1 MSTLSAIG
9 VSEGLIEDARQAAR
23 AAADSAGITIRLLH
37 KVEEF
42 SQVVAL
48 FERIW
53 ASDLTRGP
61 VNRETLRAI
70 SKAGSYLAGAYDGD
84 KLVGACMGFF
94 AAPSEQAL
102 HSHIAGVD
110 GRMRGRDVGF
120 AIKAHQRAWAL
131 SEGIHEISWTFD
143 PLISRNAH
151 FNLVKLGTCASTYH
165 RNYYGQM
172 SDVVNGGDDT
182 DRLLVKWDLLSASVA
197 AACHGKPVAHES
209 SAHWAEGAQMLLEPS
224 ADDEPVRRTT
234 DAGLVLVR
242 LPNDIEALRRSRP
255 ETASRWRAAL
265 RESLGALM
273 DDGGRVLG
281 FDSSRRYVID
291 TQAHP

>member
-1 MSTLSAIG
+1 MTILSANG
-9 VSEGLIEDARQAAR
+9 ASEDLVEDARQAAR

-37 KVEEF
+37 QVEEF
-42 SQVVAL
+42 SEVVAL

-53 ASDLTRGP
+53 TSNVTQGP
-61 VNRETLRAI
+61 VNTETLRAI
-70 SKAGSYLAGAYDGD
+70 SKAGSYLAGAFDGD
-84 KLVGACMGFF
+84 KLVGAGMGFF
-94 AAPSEQAL
+94 AAPTQRAL

-110 GRMRGRDVGF
+110 GRMRGRNVGF

-131 SEGIHEISWTFD
+131 GEGIHEISWTFD

-151 FNLVKLGTCASTYH
+151 FNLVKLGARASKYH

-172 SDVVNGGDDT
+172 SDVINGGDDT
-182 DRLLVKWDLLSASVA
+182 DRLLVTWDLLSASVA
-197 AACHGKPVAHES
+197 AACHGKPATPES
-209 SAHWAEGAQMLLEPS
+209 SAHRADDAQTLLEPS
-224 ADDEPVRRTT
+224 AHDEPTVREA
-234 DAGLVLVR
+234 DAALVLVR

-265 RESLGALM
+265 RDSLGALM

-281 FDSSRRYVID
+281 FDSLRRYVID
-291 TQAHP
+291 TKAWS